1 MKASYSFVLALLT
14 CATTTLLANSPASS
28 KVHAAAATSTEVS
41 TEGSLTTEAAISH
54 IPSGAGLHFQHVASG
69 LMACNGC
76 VELSSATNAPSNATL
91 VSGIQA
97 LTSWQADAD
106 SAGTGSASGASG
118 IISNP
123 ALSGTARQFK
133 TSYTNGG
140 SERFYTT
147 FGADAQ
153 ATHFLYDGYVYIAS
167 PSNDV
172 ANIEMDTNQV
182 IANGDTVIY
191 GFQCDGYSKTW
202 DYTANQG
209 TPTSPNDVWVH
220 SSATCNPQSWSANAW
235 HHVQISYSHDN
246 SGNVTYES
254 VSLDGVQQTINAT
267 VNSAFALGWGAGA
280 LLTNFQIDGMGTSG
294 TTTVYLDN
302 LKIYRW

>member
-1 MKASYSFVLALLT
+1 VKASYSFVLALLT
-14 CATTTLLANSPASS
+14 CATTTLLANSPASN

-41 TEGSLTTEAAISH
+41 TESAFGSGPAPA
-54 IPSGAGLHFQHVASG
+54 GAGLHYQHVADV
-69 LMACNGC
+69 MACSTCFQTAN
-76 VELSSATNAPSNATL
+76 SSNVPSNATS

-97 LTSWQADAD
+97 LTSWLADAD

-118 IISNP
+118 IVSNP

-153 ATHFLYDGYVYIAS
+153 ATHFVYDGYVYIAS

-182 IANGDTVIY
+182 IANGDTVIF

-254 VSLDGVQQTINAT
+254 VSLDGAQQTINAT